1 MTFAFDLATAVT
13 NNGNGVYSGAVHD
26 GWDIRGN
33 ANGGYV
39 MALLA
44 NAMRSAAN
52 RPDPISITL
61 HYLAPLPPGDF
72 EIITQVVK
80 QGRRF
85 TTVSASMMFGGREAV
100 RAIGAFSE
108 APAVDGAMRHNGT
121 PLCDLP
127 SFEECMRRTAE
138 GENIPLALMSKLDM
152 RLHPDDRGFAIGK
165 PNGVPRIRGWFA
177 FADNRPND
185 TLSVLL
191 AADAF
196 PPPVFN
202 LLAVPGWVPT
212 VEFTV
217 HIRAVPAPGP
227 LRCEFNTKEI
237 QGGMFE
243 EDGIIWD
250 ENGVLIA
257 QSRQIGLIPL

>member
-13 NNGNGVYSGAVHD
+13 DNGNGVYSGAVHD

-108 APAVDGAMRHNGT
+108 ARQLMVQCDITARHSAT
-121 PLCDLP
+121 FLHLRSAC
-127 SFEECMRRTAE
+127 AE
-138 GENIPLALMSKLDM
+138 PQKAKTF
-152 RLHPDDRGFAIGK
+152 RLH
-165 PNGVPRIRGWFA
+165 
-177 FADNRPND
+177 
-185 TLSVLL
+185 S
-191 AADAF
+191 
-196 PPPVFN
+196 
-202 LLAVPGWVPT
+202 
-212 VEFTV
+212 
-217 HIRAVPAPGP
+217 
-227 LRCEFNTKEI
+227 
-237 QGGMFE
+237 
-243 EDGIIWD
+243 
-250 ENGVLIA
+250 
-257 QSRQIGLIPL
+257 